1 MSKIQALIC
10 FIGINLSSL
19 SLAVAADET
28 LTFQQAITLAISR
41 DDPSV
46 AQYRAR
52 AEGVRANAL
61 AESQLPDPVI
71 KFGVANMA
79 TDSFR
84 FNQEPMTQMQFKLH
98 QSLPSAAKRRL
109 VRERGDADSEAYH
122 FMAAK
127 AELEI
132 AKDTGRAWLKLKY
145 FDAARAIV
153 DEKRARLV
161 EMLDALGAQYESGH
175 LDAQQILAMEAELA
189 LLEDKL
195 QSIEQEALVE
205 RAHLGRYIGDEYAD
219 ANITGSYS
227 DVPLPVPLQVLE
239 DSLQDHPDLMQEKE
253 SIRGSEKSERIAK
266 ESYKPTLGFD
276 LGYGYRAGGHAD
288 MATAMISM
296 DLPIFT
302 GKRQDKR
309 LFAAKKSKQVARLKM
324 QTKEL
329 DMIRNLRS
337 AYGVWQR
344 AIERIA
350 LYNTVV
356 LERTK
361 SVRIASENAYAS
373 GSADFA
379 EIIRTHLS
387 ELDARLN
394 LQAIELQRALA
405 QVELIYYQGNQS

>member
-10 FIGINLSSL
+10 CISISLSSV
-19 SLAVAADET
+19 SLAVSADET
-28 LTFQQAITLAISR
+28 LTFQQAISLAISR

-46 AQYRAR
+46 AQYRAQ
-52 AEGVRANAL
+52 AEGVRANAI
-61 AESQLPDPVI
+61 ADAQLPDPVI
-71 KFGVANMA
+71 KFGVANIA

-84 FNQEPMTQMQFKLH
+84 FNQEAMTHMQFNMH

-109 VRERGDADSEAYH
+109 LRERGDANSEAYH

-132 AKDTGRAWLKLKY
+132 AKNTGRAWLKLKY
-145 FDAARAIV
+145 FAAARTII
-153 DEKRARLV
+153 DEKRTRLV
-161 EMLDALGAQYESGH
+161 EMLDALGAKYESGR

-195 QSIEQEALVE
+195 QSLDQEASIE
-205 RAHLGRYIGDEYAD
+205 RAHLERYIGREHAD
-219 ANITGSYS
+219 AKITGSYS
-227 DVPLPVPLQVLE
+227 DVPLPVPLTMIE
-239 DSLQDHPDLMQEKE
+239 ESLQDHPDLMQEKQ
-253 SIRGSEKSERIAK
+253 SIRGSEKSQRIAE
-266 ESYKPTLGFD
+266 ESYKPTWGLD
-276 LGYGYRAGGHAD
+276 LGYGYRAGGRAD

-302 GKRQDKR
+302 GNRQDKR

-324 QTKEL
+324 QAKEL
-329 DMIRNLRS
+329 DMVRNLRS

-361 SVRIASENAYAS
+361 SARIASENAYAS

-379 EIIRTHLS
+379 EIIRTHLG